1 MQHNNNKQTNKQTT
15 KTHKNCI
22 KHCNNHTNNQH
33 PMSITTSKPKLLT
46 AICNCC
52 CTQNHQPLPFL
63 LLPSLRE
70 NITYY
75 PPPKRKKKHSS
86 NNKYNNNTQKQKTKE
101 KGIFLPP
108 QSAEIPQVERRNK
121 AQRGTLDLF
130 IWFDF
135 SLVYFLDLQNLG
147 AWRKTKNK
155 KKKKPQLRKRVKW
168 SEESLNQSKQPT
180 IVPTSKTQTM
190 NLFLPSFLPSFLRVQ
205 K

>member
-1 MQHNNNKQTNKQTT
+1 LHIYQQLEGDEEEEEEEEELNPLKCKASTTTETELVQHNNNKQTNKQTT

-130 IWFDF
+130 I
-135 SLVYFLDLQNLG
+135 
-147 AWRKTKNK
+147 
-155 KKKKPQLRKRVKW
+155 
-168 SEESLNQSKQPT
+168 
-180 IVPTSKTQTM
+180 
-190 NLFLPSFLPSFLRVQ
+190 
-205 K
+205 